1 MGYELDRD
9 LDKAVMEVQPK
20 QRSRHSRLS
29 CNSLGN
35 NRLHNLLS
43 FGARVIIE
51 LWVEIA
57 TMIVIIGV
65 TETKWSKC
73 KERKRQE
80 EEQRLSHNNVLP
92 RQVEIV

>member
-1 MGYELDRD
+1 M
-9 LDKAVMEVQPK
+9 
-20 QRSRHSRLS
+20 
-29 CNSLGN
+29 
-35 NRLHNLLS
+35 
-43 FGARVIIE
+43 IIE

-80 EEQRLSHNNVLP
+80 EEQRLGHNTVLP
-92 RQVEIV
+92 RQVEVV